1 MRRNLNIDWESVG
14 KYSTHL
20 FTKEATN
27 IILEHNSSV
36 PLFLYL
42 AHLAPHAGTYENPLQ
57 APQEDIN
64 TFQSIKDNYRRKY
77 AGKDQQIIFYHTN
90 YILQYYTNMYQVPT

>member
-1 MRRNLNIDWESVG
+1 MRRNLDVDWTSVG

-20 FTKEATN
+20 FTKEATD
-27 IILEHNSSV
+27 IIQKHNNSK

-57 APQEDIN
+57 APQEDIDK
-64 TFQSIKDNYRRKY
+64 FQYIKDKYRRKY
-77 AGKDQQIIFYHTN
+77 AGKQKLPIIKTN
-90 YILQYYTNMYQVPT
+90 FIF

>member
-1 MRRNLNIDWESVG
+1 MRRDLTPDWSSVG

-20 FTKEATN
+20 FTKEATD
-27 IILEHNSSV
+27 IIREHNSSV

-57 APQEDIN
+57 APQEDIDM
-64 TFQSIKDNYRRKY
+64 FQSIKDKHRREY
-77 AGKDQQIIFYHTN
+77 AGKEH
-90 YILQYYTNMYQVPT
+90 

>member
-1 MRRNLNIDWESVG
+1 MRRNSQPDWSSVG

-20 FTKEATN
+20 FTKEATD
-27 IILEHNSSV
+27 IIQNHNKSI

-57 APQEDIN
+57 APKEDVDK
-64 TFQSIKDNYRRKY
+64 FLSIKNNHRRKY
-77 AGKDQQIIFYHTN
+77 AGVEIIT
-90 YILQYYTNMYQVPT
+90 I

>member
-1 MRRNLNIDWESVG
+1 MRRDLDPDWTSVG

-20 FTKEATN
+20 FTKEATD
-27 IILEHNSSV
+27 IIAKHNNSV

-57 APQEDIN
+57 APQEDIDK
-64 TFQSIKDNYRRKY
+64 FQFINDTNRRKY
-77 AGKDQQIIFYHTN
+77 AGKKQWTVKIIR
-90 YILQYYTNMYQVPT
+90 LQL

>member
-1 MRRNLNIDWESVG
+1 MSFYSYSLCCQFASFEGFDMRRDLNTDWSSVG

-20 FTKEATN
+20 FTKEATD
-27 IILEHNSSV
+27 IIQKHNSSV

-57 APQEDIN
+57 APQEDIDM
-64 TFQSIKDNYRRKY
+64 FQSIKDKHRREY
-77 AGKDQQIIFYHTN
+77 AGKE
-90 YILQYYTNMYQVPT
+90 